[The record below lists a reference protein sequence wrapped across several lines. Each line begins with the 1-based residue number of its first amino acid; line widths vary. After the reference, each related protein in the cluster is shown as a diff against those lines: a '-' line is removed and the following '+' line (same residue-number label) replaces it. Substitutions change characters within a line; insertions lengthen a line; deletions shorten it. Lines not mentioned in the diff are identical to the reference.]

1 MDKETIKQN
10 RIDALQNNLI
20 EGLSPSKAALDFF
33 IALDDITTDSDE
45 RIKLFIDEFKKN
57 PDKYLSDK

>member
-20 EGLSPSKAALDFF
+20 EGLSPTKAALDFL
-33 IALDDITTDSDE
+33 IALDDITLDPED
-45 RIKLFIDEFKKN
+45 RRKIILDDIKKN
-57 PDKYLSDK
+57 PSRYVD